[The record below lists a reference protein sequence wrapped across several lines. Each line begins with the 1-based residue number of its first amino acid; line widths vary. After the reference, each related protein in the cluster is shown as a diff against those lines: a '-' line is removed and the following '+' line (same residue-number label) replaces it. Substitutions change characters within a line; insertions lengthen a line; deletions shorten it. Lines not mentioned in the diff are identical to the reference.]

1 MPPSRALVRM
11 TRSFMLLALGC
22 TCLTLWIGC
31 KAKSRLCWLVLESA
45 KRFTQHGILSEAEVR
60 AEKQV
65 ALVPG
70 TSIHGS
76 LLRQRVEAAARLF
89 HAGKVSHL
97 ILSGD
102 GRQANYHE
110 PHVMRR
116 MLTDLR
122 VPAWAMTEDAAGL
135 STFESIQRAGQMA
148 GGRRLIIVTQ
158 ELHCPR
164 ALLLARGLGVEA
176 LACALPSEPSAA
188 GVVREER
195 ACARALLDLAGM
207 RAWTQSMEREGAI
220 RVANWTLATL

>member
-1 MPPSRALVRM
+1 MPPARTLIRL
-11 TRSFMLLALGC
+11 TRSFTLLALGC
-22 TCLTLWIGC
+22 ICLTLWIGC
-31 KAKSRLCWLVLESA
+31 KAKGRLCWLVLESA
-45 KRFTQHGILSEAEVR
+45 RRFSQNGILTEAEVHG
-60 AEKQV
+60 EKQV
-65 ALVPG
+65 ALVLG
-70 TSIHGS
+70 TSIRGS
-76 LLRQRVEAAARLF
+76 FLKQRVEAAARLF

-110 PHVMRR
+110 PREMRR

-195 ACARALLDLAGM
+195 ACARALLDLVGL

-220 RVANWTLATL
+220 RVGNWTLATL

>member
-1 MPPSRALVRM
+1 MPPSHILVRM
-11 TRSFMLLALGC
+11 TRSFTLLALGC
-22 TCLTLWIGC
+22 ACLTLWIGC

-45 KRFTQHGILSEAEVR
+45 KRFTEHGILNEAEVCV
-60 AEKQV
+60 EKQV
-65 ALVPG
+65 ALVLG
-70 TSIHGS
+70 TSIRGS

-89 HAGKVSHL
+89 HAGKISHL

-110 PHVMRR
+110 PREMRR
-116 MLTDLR
+116 MLTELHI
-122 VPAWAMTEDAAGL
+122 PAWAMTEDAAGL

-148 GGRRLIIVTQ
+148 GGRRLLIVTQ

-188 GVVREER
+188 GIVREGK
-195 ACARALLDLAGM
+195 ACVRALLDLAGL
-207 RAWTQSMEREGAI
+207 RSWTQSMELEGAI
-220 RVANWTLATL
+220 RVGNCTLATL